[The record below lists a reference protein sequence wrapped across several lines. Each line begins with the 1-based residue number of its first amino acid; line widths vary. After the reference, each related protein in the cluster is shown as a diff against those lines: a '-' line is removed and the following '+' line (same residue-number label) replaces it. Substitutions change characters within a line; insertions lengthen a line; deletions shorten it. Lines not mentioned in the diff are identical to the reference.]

1 MPDDNFT
8 SFLSWFLF
16 EPAEGK
22 KRRCNRIQ
30 YGEWY
35 LYVCCRIFNVPC
47 LRPSH
52 DSSSFVSHRDKN
64 PNRPRPAAADE
75 ESIAYPYI
83 ATAVL
88 PICGISRATVGRF
101 QRFDSSVWLFLSTS
115 SICQRWPTDERERE
129 TEPVLDRPS
138 VRTQK
143 VRRWLPRNKR
153 RVKMKRRQ
161 TVNPRRMCRDQQNN
175 NKQQRKKRKRRR
187 QLTRAHLLDRQTTR
201 SPTLTASERVN
212 SLLEPPVTKLT
223 QPTDSDDVIM
233 STLLIRWLQSV
244 GNWSVFF
251 HFIWKWAFVGFEFCA
266 ANRPGS

>member
-64 PNRPRPAAADE
+64 PNRPRPAAAAADE

-115 SICQRWPTDERERE
+115 SICQRWPTDERERDR
-129 TEPVLDRPS
+129 TGSRPS
-138 VRTQK
+138 ERPHTKSAAVAPTQQAARK
-143 VRRWLPRNKR
+143 NETPPDRESEEDVPRPAEQQ
-153 RVKMKRRQ
+153 Q
-161 TVNPRRMCRDQQNN
+161 TT
-175 NKQQRKKRKRRR
+175 KKRKRRR

-251 HFIWKWAFVGFEFCA
+251 HFIWKWAFVRFEFCA